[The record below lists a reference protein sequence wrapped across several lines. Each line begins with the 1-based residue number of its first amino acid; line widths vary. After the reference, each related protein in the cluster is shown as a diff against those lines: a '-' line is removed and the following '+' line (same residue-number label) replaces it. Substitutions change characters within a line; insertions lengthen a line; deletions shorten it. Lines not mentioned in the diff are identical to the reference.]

1 MIVDF
6 IDKYALVVEISE
18 IKTLE
23 FPSIFFLTTS
33 VYSKLQPVLI
43 WQLLPFEN
51 PTSALLTTASYSTI
65 HLCLLTTFVS
75 TIVLL

>member
-1 MIVDF
+1 MPPDKLLKPQDPVLEGKETSKWIITVDF
-6 IDKYALVVEISE
+6 IDKYALAAEISE

-43 WQLLPFEN
+43 
-51 PTSALLTTASYSTI
+51 
-65 HLCLLTTFVS
+65 
-75 TIVLL
+75 